1 MAHLTLRHAQNVNV
15 VTFRLDEENSWSEEP
30 VVKKYKTSM
39 RKQNKLTNSKKELSQ
54 RLTNSGIKQ
63 IQGLSDQLSSAL

>member
-1 MAHLTLRHAQNVNV
+1 VNV
-15 VTFRLDEENSWSEEP
+15 VTFRLDEQNSWSEEP

-39 RKQNKLTNSKKELSQ
+39 RKQNKLINSKKELSKKELSQ
-54 RLTNSGIKQ
+54 RLTNNVMKQ